1 MRMEEKNFSK
11 LNFNSGEISTKGE
24 SRQEEPSCQPK
35 VMAVK
40 EFLLVL
46 KRLSHEIRIYLKLN
60 ILSHFSWFSKVYVS

>member
-24 SRQEEPSCQPK
+24 SRQEPSCQPK

-46 KRLSHEIRIYLKLN
+46 KKLSHEIRIYLKLN
-60 ILSHFSWFSKVYVS
+60 ILSHFSWFSTVYVS